1 MSDADPL
8 YQLYN
13 GFFIESPTGNNA
25 FSYSLRKNKKIWV
38 PHLIP
43 GGIDDIKTGEKV
55 VFSELEDGYEINRT
69 GLENF
74 VHIRQSN
81 KDIFI
86 FDNHNHAFVFWCWAI
101 FNNKIRPGGTLI
113 HIDQHTDMREPDQW
127 PEKTIAENRDLNA
140 AFNYANK
147 VLNVGNF
154 IRPALEFDWF
164 ASVEMITTSVDFK
177 KPVTKVN
184 VVDVDLDIFA
194 PELDYI
200 DSNIKI
206 GKIRKFINQN
216 DFITIATSPFFMDQD
231 KAIQII
237 HEIFD

>member
-1 MSDADPL
+1 
-8 YQLYN
+8 
-13 GFFIESPTGNNA
+13 
-25 FSYSLRKNKKIWV
+25 
-38 PHLIP
+38 
-43 GGIDDIKTGEKV
+43 
-55 VFSELEDGYEINRT
+55 
-69 GLENF
+69 
-74 VHIRQSN
+74 
-81 KDIFI
+81 
-86 FDNHNHAFVFWCWAI
+86 
-101 FNNKIRPGGTLI
+101 
-113 HIDQHTDMREPDQW
+113 MREPDQW

-164 ASVEMITTSVDFK
+164 ASVEMITASVDFK